1 VVAALTP
8 DLDAFR
14 ARLREEERDLRDAG
28 ERSAAERAPV
38 QLDQQSVG
46 RLSRMDALQVQA
58 MAKAEQKRRQSRLR
72 RVEMALARIESG
84 DFGYCAQC
92 DEDIKSKRLEADPTV
107 PLCIKCAQSG

>member
-1 VVAALTP
+1 MTL

-14 ARLREEERDLRDAG
+14 TRLREEERELRSAG
-28 ERSAAERAPV
+28 DRSAAERAPV

-58 MAKAEQKRRQSRLR
+58 MAKAEQERRRTRLR
-72 RVEMALARIESG
+72 RVEMALGRIESG

-92 DEDIKSKRLEADPTV
+92 EEDIEAKRLGADPTV
-107 PLCIKCAQSG
+107 PLCIKCAQLG